1 MAKLL
6 LVLSLASATQ
16 ALSLLG
22 TEDPHEEPYPYPRID
37 DETQQK
43 YFQKYTEDLWLLA
56 QDMPK
61 LKFLLGQLN
70 SCEGRLSDVEAQLGS
85 LEKDVTDN
93 ISDLRSNLKFAQLDI
108 GTNSDA
114 ITTNSDAI
122 TTHSSNIAT
131 NLNKINTNIA
141 NINTNSDAITT
152 HSNNNLDKIN
162 TNIANIKD
170 NKDGIITLNH
180 PPTVGVCGYQ
190 SVKTG
195 TGTITYDSLTTDL
208 TNDDSTLD
216 RSTGIYTIHTAGLYS
231 VTWSAYVGMDSGD
244 QAIIYLYEDG
254 TQLAESRYY
263 SYASG
268 LTYDQGSRTLVRHYC
283 QGTQIRLDVTYNTAD
298 IYHVLFCVHL
308 VQGQEC

>member
-162 TNIANIKD
+162 TNIANIKH
-170 NKDGIITLNH
+170 NKDGINT
-180 PPTVGVCGYQ
+180 PTVGVCGSQY
-190 SVKTG
+190 SMSD
-195 TGTITYDSLTTDL
+195 TGTITYDSLITDL
-208 TNDDSTLD
+208 TTDDSTLD
-216 RSTGIYTIHTAGLYS
+216 LSTGTYTIHTAGLYS
-231 VTWSAYVGMDSGD
+231 VTWSASVGMDSGER
-244 QAIIYLYEDG
+244 AIIDLYEDG
-254 TQLAESRYY
+254 TQLAESFYY
-263 SYASG
+263 SYYGGSEHNIDA
-268 LTYDQGSRTLVRHYC
+268 GSRTLLRHYC
-283 QGTQIRLDVTYNTAD
+283 QGTQIRLGVITITAD
-298 IYHVLFCVHL
+298 IRNVLFCVHL